1 MASRHNI
8 YNNEVISEFKIQK
21 NKLKYSHALLLMKNI
36 FCIEKNKY
44 WKFLKYKKLS
54 IIFAI
59 IKQKN
64 KDKKDINKV
73 QINIEKYIL
82 NLFIAN
88 ILACLTRILCS
99 QFEINKEKV
108 NKEKVKGIINK
119 LKICPLLSV

>member
-8 YNNEVISEFKIQK
+8 YKNEVINEFKIQK
-21 NKLKYSHALLLMKNI
+21 NKLKYSHTLLLMKNI
-36 FCIEKNKY
+36 FCIEINKY

-64 KDKKDINKV
+64 KDKKVINKV

-119 LKICPLLSV
+119 LKICPLLSI